1 MKMVS
6 AGWVTEMRALALR
19 GCGDRRQTGVGGV
32 AMLQAEERGVAAAA
46 PQQVVM
52 LAALDDLAAL
62 DHQNGVGVHDG
73 VQAVGDDNGGAGPA
87 EMLDRFLHG
96 LFGFRIPRR
105 GPLNGPD
112 DRRVL
117 DQRHRRL
124 ARPSPPPVHTDPR
137 LRAPALR
144 TATT

>member
-62 DHQNGVGVHDG
+62 DHQNVVGVPDG
-73 VQAVGDDNGGAGPA
+73 VQAVGDGNGGAAPPTA
-87 EMLDRFLHG
+87 FERVPYR
-96 LFGFRIPRR
+96 LF
-105 GPLNGPD
+105 
-112 DRRVL
+112 
-117 DQRHRRL
+117 
-124 ARPSPPPVHTDPR
+124 
-137 LRAPALR
+137 
-144 TATT
+144 